1 MIISQVILRTTKS
14 HSLNQNQKHKGKR
27 FNKKRKSNKHQSQ
40 KHRLKKRKN
49 KNKKRKNDDDDDKK
63 EKQPPLTSEEVQDQI
78 RNVGTYYLS
87 FTDIDDRIN
96 LTEQE
101 KIDMDPNHVK
111 NATELFNASLK
122 REKTKEE
129 KELEKN
135 GQTRPGELNLFN
147 VPQIELPI
155 LCKEKLDLAH

>member
-1 MIISQVILRTTKS
+1 MS
-14 HSLNQNQKHKGKR
+14 
-27 FNKKRKSNKHQSQ
+27 KRK
-40 KHRLKKRKN
+40 R
-49 KNKKRKNDDDDDKK
+49 DDDDDEEDDEKKKKKK
-63 EKQPPLTSEEVQDQI
+63 EPPLTSEEIQDQI

-111 NATELFNASLK
+111 NDTELFNDAFK

-129 KELEKN
+129 KEMEKN
-135 GQTRPGELNLFN
+135 GQNLPGELNLFN

-155 LCKEKLDLAH
+155 LCKEKLDLAHQVSLAQNGSNILDCWKEAG